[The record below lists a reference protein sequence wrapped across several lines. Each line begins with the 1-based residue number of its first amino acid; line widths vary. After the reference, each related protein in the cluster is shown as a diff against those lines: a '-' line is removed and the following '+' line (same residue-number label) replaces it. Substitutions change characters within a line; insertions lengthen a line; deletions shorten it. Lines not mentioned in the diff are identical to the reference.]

1 MSKYEYHVEIF
12 FFYMRYWV
20 WGGKSME
27 RTYYSC
33 FRSIAFHTPY
43 KIYPASVAWSKHT
56 WANENVGYKQNIL
69 MAFHFCAVSIDK
81 I

>member
-1 MSKYEYHVEIF
+1 
-12 FFYMRYWV
+12 
-20 WGGKSME
+20 ME

-33 FRSIAFHTPY
+33 LRSTAFHSPY
-43 KIYPASVAWSKHT
+43 KIHPASVALSKHT
-56 WANENVGYKQNIL
+56 RANENVGYKQNIL